1 MERILNAD
9 GEKAVEPRPLHT
21 ALVRMKITVILCT
34 YNRCQSL
41 SNALESVASTVFCD
55 PAEWE
60 VLVVDNNSKDQTRE
74 VVADYCHRYPGRFR
88 YLFERRQ
95 GKSHALNAG
104 IRASQGDV
112 LAFMDDDV
120 TVEPTWLQNLT
131 APLVNGEWAGVGGRI
146 LPQSTFSAPSWLA
159 TEGRYSLAGTLA
171 LFDLGNN
178 GCELDRAPF
187 GTNMAFPKKMF
198 ERYGGFRTDM
208 GPCPGS
214 EMRNEDTEFGRR
226 LIAQRCR
233 LWYEPSA
240 VVYHAVST
248 ERLTQEY
255 FLAFWFDHGR
265 ASVREWGDGPG
276 ICGIPR
282 AYLRMLKI
290 GLLGLPK
297 MLRWVLTVDSKRRFY
312 WKGMVWTV
320 AGEIVELFMQSV
332 KNEQTAVNAFI

>member
-1 MERILNAD
+1 
-9 GEKAVEPRPLHT
+9 
-21 ALVRMKITVILCT
+21 MKITVILCT

-41 SNALESVASTVFCD
+41 SNALESVAATIFSDSV
-55 PAEWE
+55 EWE

-74 VVADYCHRYPGRFR
+74 VVADFCRRYPGRFR
-88 YLFERRQ
+88 YLFEERQ

-104 IRASQGDV
+104 VRASQGDI

-120 TVEPTWLQNLT
+120 TVEPRWLQNLT
-131 APLVNGEWAGVGGRI
+131 TPLDNSEWTGVGGRI
-146 LPQSTFSAPSWLA
+146 LPPSMFSAPSWLA
-159 TEGRYSLAGTLA
+159 MEGRYSLVGTLA
-171 LFDLGNN
+171 LFNLGNN

-187 GTNMAFPKKMF
+187 GTNMAFHKKMF

-208 GPCPGS
+208 GPSPGS
-214 EMRNEDTEFGRR
+214 EIRNEDTEFGRR
-226 LIAQRCR
+226 LIAQGHR

-248 ERLTQEY
+248 ERLTKRY

-265 ASVREWGDGPG
+265 ASVREWGDGPS

-290 GLLGLPK
+290 GLYGLPK
-297 MLRWVLTVDSKRRFY
+297 MLRWTLTLDSKRRFY
-312 WKGMVWTV
+312 WKGMVWMV
-320 AGEIVELFMQSV
+320 AGEIVEIFRQSV
-332 KNEQTAVNAFI
+332 KSDQTAAAALAQQDPPPSQTMAKAGVAGPMG